1 MSDIQWL
8 PDGQKTFD
16 KVMAA
21 VPEAMRDAIKP
32 KLLQM
37 LAGKAAGQPVSAD
50 LVKNW
55 VKDDLPEPQR
65 SGLMAALG
73 MKPDGDQKPA
83 APVGAAA
90 GWQGNAEVMFE
101 RMLQEVPD
109 MMREVFRGKLMGI
122 ANQKAAGGPIAEEHV
137 LAIVKEIVPDPF
149 KTAILKAY
157 ATMGGVDLS
166 NIENLIETTAG
177 GQETVIG
184 LLHAVQAE
192 FGYCPREAIVMISQR
207 KGVPMATMYRLLT
220 CYSAFR
226 LQKPGKHIITVC
238 TSTGAYVNG
247 GGKLLKQIKDKIAKT
262 GADITVETARDLGCA
277 NAAPAI
283 MVDGEVFSGVQA
295 QAKLEQI
302 FSESN

>member
-1 MSDIQWL
+1 MSDIKWL

-16 KVMAA
+16 KLMAA
-21 VPEAMRDAIKP
+21 VPEAMRDVIKP

-37 LAGKAAGQPVSAD
+37 LAGKAAGQSVSAD
-50 LVKNW
+50 LVKTW
-55 VKDDLPEPQR
+55 VKEDLPEPQR
-65 SGLMAALG
+65 SALMAALG
-73 MKPDGDQKPA
+73 MKPDGDKPA

-122 ANQKAAGGPIAEEHV
+122 ANQKAAGGPIAENHI

-149 KTAILKAY
+149 KTSILKAF

-166 NIENLIETTAG
+166 NLEQLIENTAG

-192 FGYCPREAIVMISQR
+192 FGYCPREAIVTISQR
-207 KGVPMATMYRLLT
+207 KGVPMATLYRLLT

-247 GGKLLKQIKDKIAKT
+247 GGKLLKQIKAKIAQT
-262 GADITVETARDLGCA
+262 GANITLETARDLGCA
-277 NAAPAI
+277 NVAPAI

>member
-1 MSDIQWL
+1 
-8 PDGQKTFD
+8 
-16 KVMAA
+16 
-21 VPEAMRDAIKP
+21 
-32 KLLQM
+32 
-37 LAGKAAGQPVSAD
+37 
-50 LVKNW
+50 
-55 VKDDLPEPQR
+55 
-65 SGLMAALG
+65 
-73 MKPDGDQKPA
+73 
-83 APVGAAA
+83 
-90 GWQGNAEVMFE
+90 MFE

-122 ANQKAAGGPIAEEHV
+122 ANGKAAGGPIAEEHV

-149 KTAILKAY
+149 KTAILKAF

-166 NIENLIETTAG
+166 NLEQLIETTVG

-192 FGYCPREAIVMISQR
+192 FGYCPREAIVTISQR

-226 LQKPGKHIITVC
+226 LQKPGRHIITVC

-247 GGKLLKQIKDKIAKT
+247 GGKLLKQIKAKIAQT

>member
-1 MSDIQWL
+1 MSDIKWL

-37 LAGKAAGQPVSAD
+37 LAGKAAGQPVSGD
-50 LVKNW
+50 LVKTW
-55 VKDDLPEPQR
+55 VKEDLPEPQR
-65 SGLMAALG
+65 SALMAALG
-73 MKPDGDQKPA
+73 MKSDGDQKPA
-83 APVGAAA
+83 APAAAAA

-122 ANQKAAGGPIAEEHV
+122 ANEKAKGGPITEDHI
-137 LAIVKEIVPDPF
+137 LSIVKEIVPDPF
-149 KTAILKAY
+149 KTTILKAF

-166 NIENLIETTAG
+166 NLEKLIESTPG

-192 FGYCPREAIVMISQR
+192 FGYCPREAVVMISQR
-207 KGVPMATMYRLLT
+207 KGVPMAAMYRLLT

-226 LQKPGKHIITVC
+226 LEKPGKHVVTVC

-247 GGKLLKQIKDKIAKT
+247 GGALLRQIREKIAAT
-262 GADITVETARDLGCA
+262 GANITLETARDLGCA

-283 MVDGEVFSGVQA
+283 MVDGEIFSGVKA

>member
-1 MSDIQWL
+1 MSDIKWL

-21 VPEAMRDAIKP
+21 VPDEMRDVIKP
-32 KLLQM
+32 KLTQM
-37 LAGKAAGQPVSAD
+37 LAGKAAGKPVSGD
-50 LVKNW
+50 MVKEW
-55 VKDDLPEPQR
+55 VRDDLPEPQR
-65 SGLMAALG
+65 SALMAALG
-73 MKPDGDQKPA
+73 MEPDGDQEAA

-90 GWQGNAEVMFE
+90 GWQGEAEIMFE

-122 ANQKAAGGPIAEEHV
+122 ANEKAQGGPILEAHV
-137 LAIVKEIVPDPF
+137 LAIVKDIVPDPF
-149 KTAILKAY
+149 KTKILKAF

-166 NIENLIETTAG
+166 NLEELIEKTEG
-177 GQETVIG
+177 GQEVVMS
-184 LLHAVQAE
+184 LLHALQEE
-192 FGYCPREAIVMISQR
+192 FGYCPKEAIVMISQR
-207 KGVPMATMYRLLT
+207 KNVPLATMYRLLT

-226 LQKPGKHIITVC
+226 LEKPAKHVITVC

-247 GGKLLKQIKDKIAKT
+247 GGELLKQIKAKAAET
-262 GADITVETARDLGCA
+262 GADVAIETARDIGCA

-283 MVDGEVFSGVQA
+283 IVDGTVYSGVQA